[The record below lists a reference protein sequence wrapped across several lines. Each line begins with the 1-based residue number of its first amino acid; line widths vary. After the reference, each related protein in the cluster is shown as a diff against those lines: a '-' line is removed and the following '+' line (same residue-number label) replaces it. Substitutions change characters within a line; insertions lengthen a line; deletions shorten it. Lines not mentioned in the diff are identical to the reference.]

1 MSVEV
6 SVWDMLAGLFWAC
19 VAWVGLAG
27 PPADAP
33 EPTPSP
39 TVSPE

>member
-1 MSVEV
+1 MSVEL
-6 SVWDMLAGLFWAC
+6 SFLDLLAGLFWAC

-33 EPTPSP
+33 APAPSP
-39 TVSPE
+39 SASPQ